1 MCFWVQAQTLNS
13 GASPHWDIVCP
24 RPLFRPLFSLHRS
37 VHHGIITQTPRLNCP
52 PRTIFSRP
60 EREQRTTSLIRDAAA
75 DLRIVNPPLKGMCQ
89 AFETNSGSFPPPLP
103 RFSPSVQSEIIFS
116 VLCIFSII
124 NKNNHQPLQSGC
136 CVACC
141 PSPPAQNIISPEEA
155 KFKTGGIQRAR
166 FQTKASFRW
175 NKFVPIKQSTFS
187 ALRLLFHSELVK
199 WNGRLLNTQPANQ
212 LCKLEKCGACELEVE
227 TRSVSNSSCRN
238 KMSCTRFQK
247 VF

>member
-24 RPLFRPLFSLHRS
+24 RPLFSLHRS

-89 AFETNSGSFPPPLP
+89 AFETNSGSFFFFPLP

-124 NKNNHQPLQSGC
+124 NKKIINHC
-136 CVACC
+136 KVAVVLL
-141 PSPPAQNIISPEEA
+141 A
-155 KFKTGGIQRAR
+155 AR
-166 FQTKASFRW
+166 PHQ
-175 NKFVPIKQSTFS
+175 
-187 ALRLLFHSELVK
+187 LRTS
-199 WNGRLLNTQPANQ
+199 
-212 LCKLEKCGACELEVE
+212 
-227 TRSVSNSSCRN
+227 
-238 KMSCTRFQK
+238 
-247 VF
+247 